1 MSFTETSE
9 QALLREAVAKI
20 ASRYGHDWYV
30 AKAKADER
38 PVGLWDELARNGY
51 LGVNL
56 PEEYGGGGMGI
67 SELAMVLEEITA
79 QGCPLFI
86 IIVSPAICG
95 TVLAKF
101 GSDELKQRWLP
112 GLCSGETKMAF
123 AITEPDAGSNT
134 HRLSTTAT
142 RDGDEYRIRGQKVF
156 ISGVDEA
163 EAMLLVART
172 GTDPSTGQALL
183 SLFVVETDRPG
194 LHWDVIPVEVTAP
207 DRQYTVFFDDVVV
220 PASNLIGEEHR
231 GFRTV
236 FAGLNPERIMV
247 AALSNGISRY
257 ALDKAVAYA
266 TERKVWDVPIGA
278 HQGVAHPLAKAKVEF
293 ELARLMTQ
301 KAAWLYDHGLDAG
314 EAANMAKYAAAEASL
329 NALDQAIQVHGGNG
343 LTSEYGLADL
353 WFTARLMRTAPVSRE
368 MVLNFVAQQSLGL
381 PKSY

>member
-9 QALLREAVAKI
+9 QALLREAVGKI

-38 PVGLWDELARNGY
+38 PVELWDELARNGY

-67 SELAMVLEEITA
+67 TELAMVLEEITA
-79 QGCPLFI
+79 QGCPLFM

-112 GLCSGETKMAF
+112 GLCSGELKMAF

-134 HRLSTTAT
+134 HRLATTAT

-163 EAMLLVART
+163 EAMLARGPHRHRPVDRECAAVAVRR
-172 GTDPSTGQALL
+172 P
-183 SLFVVETDRPG
+183 DRPPRPALG
-194 LHWDVIPVEVTAP
+194 RDPGRGRPRPTSSTP
-207 DRQYTVFFDDVVV
+207 SSSTTCVV
-220 PASNLIGEEHR
+220 PAANLIGEEHG

-247 AALSNGISRY
+247 AACPTGSP
-257 ALDKAVAYA
+257 A
-266 TERKVWDVPIGA
+266 TPSTRRRPT
-278 HQGVAHPLAKAKVEF
+278 PP
-293 ELARLMTQ
+293 
-301 KAAWLYDHGLDAG
+301 
-314 EAANMAKYAAAEASL
+314 
-329 NALDQAIQVHGGNG
+329 
-343 LTSEYGLADL
+343 
-353 WFTARLMRTAPVSRE
+353 TARCGTSPSAPTRASPTRWPRPR
-368 MVLNFVAQQSLGL
+368 SSPTWPG
-381 PKSY
+381 S